1 MLAMEDAGFIFGS
14 YVVTFG
20 AVAAYALYVL
30 RRGRRATSRVP
41 DDAKP
46 WT

>member
-1 MLAMEDAGFIFGS
+1 MEDAGFIVGS
-14 YVVTFG
+14 YVLTFG
-20 AVAAYALYVL
+20 AIGAYALYVL
-30 RRGRRATSRVP
+30 RRARRATSQLP

>member
-1 MLAMEDAGFIFGS
+1 MNDAGFIFGS
-14 YVVTFG
+14 YIISFAG
-20 AVAAYALYVL
+20 IGAYAWYVI
-30 RRGRRATSRVP
+30 RRGRRATAQLP